1 MTEFSSILSTSNV
14 RGAYRSSQE
23 LSGLPG
29 AADAT
34 GKGESFSDMLR
45 DATTNTVQTIRE
57 AETVAQKGLTGEVGT
72 QRVVEATL
80 ELEST
85 VKMMVSMRDKVIEA
99 YQEIMRMPI

>member
-1 MTEFSSILSTSNV
+1 MIWEKLICNV
-14 RGAYRSSQE
+14 TY
-23 LSGLPG
+23 SGPG
-29 AADAT
+29 ALMGLTT
-34 GKGESFSDMLR
+34 GQMQANPSAWAISL
-45 DATTNTVQTIRE
+45 ACARE
-57 AETVAQKGLTGEVGT
+57 AEAVAQKGLTGEVGT